1 MAMTLPVTP
10 FQEEHEALR
19 DAAVR
24 WASNAAIGD
33 TAGASELGLGGDDPW
48 ANVVV
53 LQEAFRASRPLGRSL
68 AAASSLPAP
77 LAEAVGACEAAGA
90 EVDRAVAYARQREAF
105 GRPIA
110 GFQVIKHMLV
120 EMATAVEA
128 CRRLVLGTVD
138 RWQAGRANDADV
150 ATAIRAAAT
159 VDLEVA
165 DRAMQVHGGAGYS
178 EEFPV
183 GDAWI
188 DARTFA
194 SEHVDVEKI
203 VAGLGVWR

>member
-1 MAMTLPVTP
+1 MTLPVTP

-19 DAAVR
+19 DAAAR
-24 WASNAAIGD
+24 WASNTALDDI
-33 TAGASELGLGGDDPW
+33 AGAADLGLGGDDPW

-68 AAASSLPAP
+68 VAHSSLPTS
-77 LAEAVGACEAAGA
+77 LAEAVGACEAARV
-90 EVDRAVAYARQREAF
+90 EVNRAIAYARQREAF

-128 CRRLVLGTVD
+128 CTHLALGTVD
-138 RWQAGRANDADV
+138 RWQAGQATDADV
-150 ATAIRAAAT
+150 AVAARAAANM
-159 VDLEVA
+159 DLEVT

-183 GDAWI
+183 GDAWR

-194 SEHVDVEKI
+194 SRQVDVAEI
-203 VAGLGVWR
+203 VRSLEVSR

>member
-1 MAMTLPVTP
+1 MTLSITP

-19 DAAVR
+19 DAAAR
-24 WASNAAIGD
+24 WAASAADDDG
-33 TAGASELGLGGDDPW
+33 GAAELGLGGDDPW

-53 LQEAFRASRPLGRSL
+53 LQEAFRASRPLGRSV
-68 AAASSLPAP
+68 AADSSLPTS
-77 LAEAVGACEAAGA
+77 LAEAVGVCEAARV
-90 EVDRAVAYARQREAF
+90 EVGRAIAYARQREAF

-128 CRRLVLGTVD
+128 CAHLVLRTVD
-138 RWQAGRANDADV
+138 RWQAGLATDAEV
-150 ATAIRAAAT
+150 AAAARAAAT
-159 VDLEVA
+159 MDLEVT

-183 GDAWI
+183 GDAWL

-194 SEHVDVEKI
+194 SEHVDAEDILSDLEVS
-203 VAGLGVWR
+203 R